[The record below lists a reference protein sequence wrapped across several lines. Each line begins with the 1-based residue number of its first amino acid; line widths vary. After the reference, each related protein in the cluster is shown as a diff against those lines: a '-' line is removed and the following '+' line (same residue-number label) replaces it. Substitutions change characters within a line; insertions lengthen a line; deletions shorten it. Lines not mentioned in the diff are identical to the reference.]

1 MKTVH
6 IIIKAAFYIFIKVVV
21 VGNPRK
27 MINDR
32 RNESH
37 AHTYYIYMCI
47 FSPGCQCQEYDDD
60 RLVTFHNGKK
70 VGQ

>member
-1 MKTVH
+1 MMKTVH
-6 IIIKAAFYIFIKVVV
+6 IIIKAEFYIFIKVVV

-37 AHTYYIYMCI
+37 AHTYYIYTCAY
-47 FSPGCQCQEYDDD
+47 F
-60 RLVTFHNGKK
+60 RLVANAKNTTTT
-70 VGQ
+70 V